1 MEKSNVI
8 LPASTKLAKG
18 IDGLDE
24 VARRS
29 ENIYEIYDYWERLDR
44 RFAIK
49 KNVYQVV
56 LNNHI
61 SCKNDLKPTLSSIK
75 N

>member
-29 ENIYEIYDYWERLDR
+29 ENLGKHLRDIRLLRTTFDR

-49 KNVYQVV
+49 K
-56 LNNHI
+56 
-61 SCKNDLKPTLSSIK
+61 KRRTDLKPTLSSIK